1 MHVYVFTSII
11 AFFTKAFANPLP
23 LDSVDFKPYLL
34 VTLSNPF
41 ISDNLQTPSFPSIQV
56 SPIWNSQYA
65 STIDPSE
72 PGAST
77 DLAAVP
83 CKIASTEQNDKDEI
97 CPIDAENQH
106 KKGDELEQAD
116 PAVSNEPSLSDGQE
130 DICENT
136 DFKEHVCCDGPLGT
150 PTWCGNKSCYSF
162 IKYCLPCR
170 SQFAL
175 RPTLLIITIPCAR
188 RCRKS
193 LPTDQCLLQ
202 SVFCE
207 SHSKQL
213 KKASH

>member
-1 MHVYVFTSII
+1 MHVYVFTLII
-11 AFFTKAFANPLP
+11 TFFTKAFANPLP

-34 VTLSNPF
+34 ATLSNPF
-41 ISDNLQTPSFPSIQV
+41 ISDNLQTPSFPRIQV

-83 CKIASTEQNDKDEI
+83 CKFAFTEQNDKDEET
-97 CPIDAENQH
+97 CPIDEPEHQH
-106 KKGDELEQAD
+106 KKGDELERAD
-116 PAVSNEPSLSDGQE
+116 PAVSNESSLSDGQD

-150 PTWCGNKSCYSF
+150 PTWRGSKSCYSF

-170 SQFAL
+170 SQLAL
-175 RPTLLIITIPCAR
+175 RATFVTYNDSMC
-188 RCRKS
+188 
-193 LPTDQCLLQ
+193 T
-202 SVFCE
+202 
-207 SHSKQL
+207 
-213 KKASH
+213 